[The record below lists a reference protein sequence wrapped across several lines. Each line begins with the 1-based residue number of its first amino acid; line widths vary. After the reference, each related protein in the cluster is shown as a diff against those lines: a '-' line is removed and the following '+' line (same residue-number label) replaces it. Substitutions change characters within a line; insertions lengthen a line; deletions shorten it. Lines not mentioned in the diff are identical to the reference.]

1 MCFQMEIFFHM
12 SYRRTHVTGGRCD
25 SNTVASGRLLRA
37 IFEGNLECQYGC
49 SGSISSMAYYCTD
62 FSISENWAFGE
73 RRVTY
78 DFTASIN
85 RTVTIGFS
93 RCCWLAP
100 FNGDS
105 WNVSTTF
112 SLVVRNDTGKINSSP
127 RAITSPVLRLQQGCN
142 HTIVLAVSDPDGDII
157 RCRWAVGTECSD
169 ICNEF
174 PGAILD
180 SDSCTIYY
188 EAVNGTG
195 FKAVAVMI
203 EDFTPGTQY
212 PLSSVALQF
221 LILVVDSDEPC
232 SLQPEFIEPTLP
244 SELCLAIPPGE
255 TFSTQLIATSH
266 SDTVSIAEIQTVS
279 PRGTSRG
286 ELQHIQGTNNYYV
299 NITWTPTADQQNET
313 HLFCFTAVNSEGLA
327 SEQSCLEFLARHYPP
342 VPYPFINKP
351 KVNPSNVLL
360 HVRFN
365 TSVQR
370 PSKSAFIKFQE
381 FSSEEEVYKIDV
393 SLSEEVVF
401 NTSTE
406 ITILPNYLF
415 MERSSYYLNFDRGIV
430 QGTEGCGPVNEP
442 VRNKTFWSFEA
453 LDVTPPVITIVENP
467 TISNGTISLQ
477 WNANE
482 NVTWACKL
490 TGHNYSESMI
500 DCSEGRWI
508 GYNLSEG
515 TYELTINAT
524 DDAENMAVYVHT
536 FMVDLTAPKVTIFQ
550 QPKQLSSQKS
560 STIRFTCNELHMCF
574 FQCQFYSVSSTEMQN
589 YTTACNNGV
598 FFTPSLDHNG
608 TYTIVITATDQVGNR
623 GEPVIYV
630 WETDFEGPQI
640 SGVRN
645 LSVSCNSNTS
655 PDSTGQA
662 EATDDKSAFPLV
674 TYSDVQLGCLLERTW
689 TAMDEAGNVA
699 HTIQYISLEYMP
711 TLSLLVQTS
720 FSCDS
725 TSDSIQVPTN
735 TATAPNPCG
744 LPLKL
749 SYEDSITAKVCPS
762 EFVRNWTVT
771 VCNITV
777 TQLQNITLFDL
788 CPPYA
793 CGRNESVPRGVCSF
807 GECQCNAPWYGED
820 CNTLIYEPVMRP
832 VNNSV
837 LQEAQQYFI
846 SLTLLRGTPPLSWN
860 LITGPRRLEVDQY
873 SGQVNWI
880 RAEAGNYS
888 VSVRVENQVG
898 YAEVTWTL
906 QVQPGYSAK
915 LDQVFPSLYS
925 YAQPIVLTGNV
936 EYVQDNLVRGFLAG
950 IVPVSIDI
958 ISNGVTRTLKAFTTS
973 NGNFSV
979 IFYPATREYGS
990 YQAGSRHPSISKATA
1005 QTNWGILGFK
1015 ATPNPV
1021 YLTGEAVNEFEK
1033 TFYNATIVCN
1043 DGPAALNGIKIISS
1057 FSNSDVLQIEVLEK
1071 GLPPNDVLEP
1081 GGILTVDLK
1090 IIALRP
1096 LHGLFAILIT
1106 STEGVSIRIGVSF
1119 QIEPIFPTFLIQPS
1133 SVNTRIIKGRSRVFE
1148 FNVTNTGRTVAT
1160 IVRPLLPNTDI
1171 ISFISFG
1178 NASSLNLS
1186 SGESAVLTI
1195 LIQTPTDQ
1203 QLGEISTSIA
1213 IISTQIS
1220 ATIPIRLTV
1229 SSDVLMN
1236 LTVIV
1241 EDEYTYFA
1249 SGEPLVDN
1257 AVITLINYQ
1266 RNIRISMTTERDN
1279 GSATFL
1285 NIYEDRYE
1293 LFIEA
1298 PDRLSLHQVIV
1309 TSLDSPTLI
1318 MFMQRQTVTY
1328 TWSVTPVE
1336 FQDTYVLTIEADF
1349 VTHVPIPVVTVTPRE
1364 FDLEELELGLISSIQ
1379 LNITN
1384 HGLIRANDVSIEL
1397 PPNVHPFLEFS
1408 VPSTE
1413 LGYLEPLSS
1422 TIVTIQISH
1431 KIVQKRFVA
1440 AFKPVI
1446 YLVKIIYS
1454 YVCGDL
1460 RFRLIPVVIKKQ
1472 ITHYNRIEC
1481 CGCSGSGRVGRF
1493 TFRGYSSSTKAFCDK
1508 CIQAVLTC
1516 LPSLKFP
1523 LAGCIPL
1530 LLRGSTPTK
1539 SIIDSLRWIQ
1549 CITSSHIL
1557 RALLCGYDLDKS
1569 CGVPL
1574 GFNKRNLDSIVQD
1587 LVGPLLAISQSIDAA
1602 TEVLGDVRWLSVG
1615 DKDWVTYIV
1624 QPTLD
1629 DNSEAGV
1636 LISTT
1641 ELSKILVTPPPNG
1654 TTIEMVTS
1662 LVERLN
1668 NTLHGWSSGQLE
1680 PSEGFNMASFSI
1692 IQELT
1697 QNISIHND
1705 KAVSKGF
1712 SSYLDAYNFVSAEF
1726 NKINNFEE
1734 EAGVCVV
1741 VRIRIEQE
1749 LAVTR
1754 AAFLAKLEIEN
1765 KESSSLVRGSLEIII
1780 VDSDTGVQS
1789 THLFAISNETFSGS
1803 FTDDNE
1809 GWSLPS
1815 EGSGSVEWL
1824 IIPYS
1829 EAAPK
1834 SDRTYDVGG
1843 TLRYSL
1849 DNENITIRLLPA
1861 LITVTPDPSLL
1872 VHYFWERNVIGDDP
1886 FTDEI
1891 ENSVPFTLGVAV
1903 KNAGY
1908 GTASSLQITSGQPEI
1923 IENEKGLLINFNII
1937 GAFIGNKM
1945 ISPSLTVMFGDLPP
1959 DSTVVAR
1966 WQMVSSLQ
1974 GEFRN
1979 YSATFE
1985 NINPLGDPNLS
1996 ILDELEIHELIR
2008 NVRIYGTSE
2017 DDEVLDF
2024 LVNERND
2031 AFVYPDMLYSSKSL
2045 EHYNVSVGVVLSV
2058 HYLTTYLLEVRTV
2071 SNYTGWV
2078 YYRYED
2084 TQGILSSTAFTL
2096 SGTKQEGTD
2105 IVSMPPEN
2113 SWITWE
2119 DSSSSNDDVFYLH
2132 IVDNITTTDE
2142 IVFTMELCS
2151 TDCPTV
2157 EMAYL
2162 RAQTGTYVENVCSYI
2177 CSYIHT
2183 YIHTYVHIKTYVYR
2197 WLVI

>member
-1 MCFQMEIFFHM
+1 M
-12 SYRRTHVTGGRCD
+12 SYRRTHVTGGNCN
-25 SNTVASGRLLRA
+25 SNTVANGQLLPAR
-37 IFEGNLECQYGC
+37 FEGNLECQYGC

-85 RTVTIGFS
+85 NTVTIGFS
-93 RCCWLAP
+93 RCCWLHP

-105 WNVSTTF
+105 WNVTTTF
-112 SLVVRNDTGKINSSP
+112 SLVLRNDTGKINSSP

-169 ICNEF
+169 ICDKI
-174 PGAILD
+174 PGAVLN
-180 SDSCTIYY
+180 SSSCTIHYP
-188 EAVNGTG
+188 AVNGAG
-195 FKAVAVMI
+195 YKAVAVMI
-203 EDFTPGTQY
+203 EDFIPGTIH
-212 PLSSVALQF
+212 PLSSVGLQF

-232 SLQPEFIEPTLP
+232 SLQPEFIEPTL

-266 SDTVSIAEIQTVS
+266 NDSVSIAEIQTVS

-286 ELQHIQGTNNYYV
+286 ELQHIQGTNNDYV

-313 HLFCFTAVNSEGLA
+313 HLFCFTAVNSEGLS
-327 SEQSCLEFLARHYPP
+327 SEQSCLEFLAGHYPP
-342 VPYPFINKP
+342 APYPFVSKP

-360 HVRFN
+360 QVRFN
-365 TSVQR
+365 RSIQRSSKTS
-370 PSKSAFIKFQE
+370 FIKFYE
-381 FSSEEEVYKIDV
+381 FVLEEEVYKIDV
-393 SLSEEVVF
+393 SLSQEVVF
-401 NTSTE
+401 NNSTE
-406 ITILPNYLF
+406 MTILPNYVF

-430 QGTEGCGPVNEP
+430 QGMQGCGPVNEP
-442 VRNKTFWSFEA
+442 VVNETFWSFEV
-453 LDVTPPVITIVENP
+453 LDITPPVITAVENP
-467 TISNGTISLQ
+467 TISNGTIGLQ

-482 NVTWACKL
+482 NVTWSCKL
-490 TGHNYSESMI
+490 TSHNSESI
-500 DCSEGRWI
+500 INCSEGRWM
-508 GYNLSEG
+508 GSNLSEG
-515 TYELTINAT
+515 TYELSINAT
-524 DDAENMAVYVHT
+524 DDAKNMVVYIHT

-550 QPKQLSSQKS
+550 QPKKLSNQMS
-560 STIRFTCNELHMCF
+560 STLRFTCDELHMCF
-574 FQCQFYSVSSTEMQN
+574 YQCQFYAVSSTQMQN
-589 YTTACNNGV
+589 NATSCNNGV
-598 FFTPSLDHNG
+598 FSTRTLEYNA
-608 TYTIVITATDQVGNR
+608 TYTIIITATDLVGNR
-623 GEPVIYV
+623 GESVTYV
-630 WETDFEGPQI
+630 WETDFEIPHI
-640 SGVRN
+640 SGIRN
-645 LSVSCNSNTS
+645 LSILCSSNTS
-655 PDSTGQA
+655 PDYIGQPQ
-662 EATDDKSAFPLV
+662 ATDDKSAFPSV

-699 HTIQYISLEYMP
+699 HSVQYIDLEYMP
-711 TLSLLVQTS
+711 TLSLLAQSS
-720 FSCDS
+720 FSCNS
-725 TSDSIQVPTN
+725 ASDSIQVPTN

-749 SYEDSITAKVCPS
+749 SYEDSVSVKFCPS

-771 VCNITV
+771 VCDITV
-777 TQLQNITLFDL
+777 SQLQNITLFDL

-793 CGRNESVPRGVCSF
+793 CGRNESDPRGVCSF

-820 CNTLIYEPVMRP
+820 CNTLIHEPVVRP

-846 SLTLLRGTPPLSWN
+846 SLTLLQGTLPLSWN
-860 LITGPRRLEVDQY
+860 LITGPNHLEVDQY
-873 SGQVNWI
+873 SGQVSWN
-880 RAEAGNYS
+880 RAEAGNHS

-915 LDQVFPSLYS
+915 LDQVIPTLYS

-936 EYVQDNLVRGFLAG
+936 EYVKGNLVKAFLAG
-950 IVPVSIDI
+950 IVPVSTDI
-958 ISNGVTRTLKAFTTS
+958 ISKGVTRTLETFTAS
-973 NGNFSV
+973 DGNFSV
-979 IFYPATREYGS
+979 IFHPAIREYGS
-990 YQAGSRHPSISKATA
+990 YQAGSRHPGSSKATP

-1021 YLTGEAVNEFEK
+1021 HLTGEAVKEFDK

-1043 DGPAALNGIKIISS
+1043 DGPAALNGIKIIST
-1057 FSNSDVLQIEVLEK
+1057 FSNSDVLQIVILEK
-1071 GLPPNDVLEP
+1071 GLPSNNTLEL
-1081 GGILTVDLK
+1081 GGKLTVDIK
-1090 IIALRP
+1090 IVASNP
-1096 LHGLFAILIT
+1096 LHGLFTIFVT

-1119 QIEPIFPTFLIQPS
+1119 QIEPILPTFLIQPS
-1133 SVNTRIIKGRSRVFE
+1133 SVNTRIVKGSSRVFE
-1148 FNVTNTGRTVAT
+1148 FNVTNTGRTVANT
-1160 IVRPLLPNTDI
+1160 VRPLLPNTDI

-1178 NASSLNLS
+1178 NGSSLDLS
-1186 SGESAVLTI
+1186 SGESAVLSI

-1203 QLGEISTSIA
+1203 QLGEISISIA

-1220 ATIPIRLTV
+1220 SNIPIRITV

-1236 LTVIV
+1236 LTVVV
-1241 EDEYTYFA
+1241 EDEFTYFA
-1249 SGEPLVDN
+1249 SGEPLVDD

-1285 NIYEDRYE
+1285 NIYEDRYK

-1298 PDRLSLHQVIV
+1298 PDHLSLHQIIV
-1309 TSLDSPTLI
+1309 TSLDNPTLI

-1328 TWSVTPVE
+1328 TWSVTPIE
-1336 FQDTYVLTIEADF
+1336 FQDTYVLTVEADF

-1364 FDLEELELGLISSIQ
+1364 FDLEELELGLVSSIQ

-1384 HGLIRANDVSIEL
+1384 HGLIRANNISIEL
-1397 PPNVHPFLEFS
+1397 PSDHPFLEFS
-1408 VPSTE
+1408 VPSRE
-1413 LGYLEPLSS
+1413 LGYLDPLSS
-1422 TIVTIQISH
+1422 IIVTIQISR
-1431 KIVQKRFVA
+1431 KKVEKRLIPLP
-1440 AFKPVI
+1440 PV
-1446 YLVKIIYS
+1446 LVPAVYGANILYS
-1454 YVCGDL
+1454 YICGDL
-1460 RFRLIPVVIKKQ
+1460 QLRSILVLFKKERSVTSTSTVIYRNK
-1472 ITHYNRIEC
+1472 C
-1481 CGCSGSGRVGRF
+1481 SSCSGGGF
-1493 TFRGYSSSTKAFCDK
+1493 TFSGYSSSTNAFCNK
-1508 CIQAVLTC
+1508 CVQAIIGC
-1516 LPSLKFP
+1516 LNGPKFP

-1530 LLRGSTPTK
+1530 AAGGSTPFK
-1539 SIIDSLRWIQ
+1539 SYIDYLKWVQ
-1549 CITSSHIL
+1549 CITGDPIL
-1557 RALLCGYDLDKS
+1557 GAFLCGYGIGES
-1569 CGVPL
+1569 CIAPRL
-1574 GFNKRNLDSIVQD
+1574 KKALNKRNLDNIVQD
-1587 LVGPLLAISQSIDAA
+1587 LAGPLLAINQSIDAA
-1602 TEVLGDVRWLSVG
+1602 TEALGDVRWLSVG
-1615 DKDWVTYIV
+1615 DKDWVTNIV
-1624 QPTLD
+1624 QPALD

-1641 ELSKILVTPPPNG
+1641 ELSKILTAPLPNG
-1654 TTIEMVTS
+1654 TTIEMVTN
-1662 LVERLN
+1662 LIERLN
-1668 NTLHGWSSGQLE
+1668 NTLHGWNSGQLE
-1680 PSEGFNMASFSI
+1680 PPEGFNMASFSR

-1697 QNISIHND
+1697 QNISTLND
-1705 KAVSKGF
+1705 EAISKGF
-1712 SSYLDAYNFVSAEF
+1712 SSYLDAYNFRSAEF
-1726 NKINNFEE
+1726 NKIDNLEE
-1734 EAGVCVV
+1734 EAGVCAV
-1741 VRIRIEQE
+1741 VRIRIVQE

-1754 AAFLAKLEIEN
+1754 VAFLAKLEIEN
-1765 KESSSLVRGSLEIII
+1765 KESSPLVQGSLEIII

-1789 THLFAISNETFSGS
+1789 THLFAIGNGTLSGS
-1803 FTDDNE
+1803 LTADNE

-1843 TLRYSL
+1843 ILRYSL

-1861 LITVTPDPSLL
+1861 PITVTPDPSLL

-1923 IENEKGLLINFNII
+1923 IENEKGLLVNFNII
-1937 GAFIGNKM
+1937 GAFIGNEM

-2024 LVNERND
+2024 LVNEHND

-2045 EHYNVSVGVVLSV
+2045 DHYNVSVGVILSV
-2058 HYLTTYLLEVRTV
+2058 NYLTTYLLEVRTV
-2071 SNYTGWV
+2071 SNHTGWV

-2096 SGTKQEGTD
+2096 NGTKQEGTD
-2105 IVSMPPEN
+2105 IVSMPSEN
-2113 SWITWE
+2113 SWITYE
-2119 DSSSSNDDVFYLH
+2119 DSSTSNDEVFYLH

-2142 IVFTMELCS
+2142 IVFHLELCS

-2157 EMAYL
+2157 EIAYL
-2162 RAQTGTYVENVCSYI
+2162 RAQTGTYVENVP
-2177 CSYIHT
+2177 
-2183 YIHTYVHIKTYVYR
+2183 TYVVTYVIIHR
-2197 WLVI
+2197 PI